1 MLSLWH
7 ITLNILRNYIALKN
21 IPITELL
28 DSSTAVIF
36 YHDFFELRRIPNVFL
51 EIVGLWD
58 ACVCVITYNYFN
70 F

>member
-28 DSSTAVIF
+28 DSSAAVIF
-36 YHDFFELRRIPNVFL
+36 TMIFL
-51 EIVGLWD
+51 SLGEFLMYFLKLLLWD
-58 ACVCVITYNYFN
+58 TCMCIITYNYFN
-70 F
+70 L